1 MEPFLATCRV
11 FRLLALFIAGS
22 SFICAQENVPILSGG
37 AGFLGASKGGVNS
50 FQPVIAPVLTIPL
63 GDKWL
68 IESRADLRGFVSREN
83 GTTGPYQGQFFG
95 TLEYLQLDYN
105 ANSHVTITLGRF
117 LTPFG
122 LYTERLS
129 PIWISKFQDAP
140 LITPIGTGQAYNN
153 GFMLRGALLSNS
165 SYAINYAA
173 YFSTLSTVENLGSQ
187 RGAGGRVG
195 LFLPGARLEIGTS
208 YRRTLQ
214 DSHSNSVGMDF
225 SWSPYSVPLELKSEW
240 AHSPNGYGYWIQAA
254 YRLSQFGG
262 DGSALGRLEPVFRMQ
277 QFVRSEL
284 VAGDSLPA
292 HDARLPEFGLN
303 YYLPHEVRL
312 NASYGRAYFSQSTDV
327 NVWEF
332 GITYRFLFPL
342 WPGGAR

>member
-1 MEPFLATCRV
+1 MLAIV
-11 FRLLALFIAGS
+11 GS
-22 SFICAQENVPILSGG
+22 CCVYAQESGPILSGG
-37 AGFLGASKGGVNS
+37 AGFLGATKGGANS

-68 IESRADLRGFVSREN
+68 IESRADLREFVAREN
-83 GTTGPYQGQFFG
+83 GTSGSYQGQFFG

-105 ANSHVTITLGRF
+105 ANSHITITGGRF

-129 PIWISKFQDAP
+129 PFWISKFQDAP
-140 LITPIGTGQAYNN
+140 LITPIGTGEAYNN
-153 GFMLRGALLSNS
+153 GFMLRGALLSNG

-173 YFSTLSTVENLGSQ
+173 YFSTLSIVENLRSQ
-187 RGAGGRVG
+187 RGAGGRIG

-208 YRRTLQ
+208 YRRMLQ
-214 DSHSNSVGMDF
+214 ARNSNSFGVDF
-225 SWSPYSVPLELKSEW
+225 SWSPYRMPLELKSEW
-240 AHSPNGYGYWIQAA
+240 AHSPSGYGYWIQAA
-254 YRLSQFGG
+254 YRFSQFGG
-262 DGSALGRLEPVFRMQ
+262 GGSPLGRLEPVFRIQ
-277 QFVRSEL
+277 QFVRSAV
-284 VAGDSLPA
+284 VAGDSLPSD
-292 HDARLPEFGLN
+292 DAQRPEFGLN

-312 NASYGRAYFSQSTDV
+312 NASYARAYFSESTDV

-342 WPGGAR
+342 WPGGAK